1 LKIRKLKLKKEG
13 ARASSQD
20 LIKPT
25 PLFSLPAVV
34 IRTGFSPIR
43 FSYLTMVKLLAT
55 ALLVSSASALIAP
68 AGVRAPGA
76 AALASTTVGV
86 GPETGDVLWDPMG
99 FGAVASPTTMKWFR
113 AAELKHGRV
122 AMLANVGW
130 VVQSNGGGFIKFPLE
145 DGLAPLSSTPFEAN
159 AQLWKLAGGAGFL
172 QIIATA
178 GAIELVTEATGT
190 HYMSPGGDG
199 YIDLFGYGKS
209 GEDFTDLQNQEL
221 KNGRLAMIGIIGFMS
236 SALIPGSVPGSP
248 W

>member
-1 LKIRKLKLKKEG
+1 
-13 ARASSQD
+13 
-20 LIKPT
+20 
-25 PLFSLPAVV
+25 
-34 IRTGFSPIR
+34 
-43 FSYLTMVKLLAT
+43 MKLL
-55 ALLVSSASALIAP
+55 
-68 AGVRAPGA
+68 
-76 AALASTTVGV
+76 LAMV
-86 GPETGDVLWDPMG
+86 
-99 FGAVASPTTMKWFR
+99 AVASAYVAPMAPRVSAVASASVLDDLEGDQKPLGNWDPLNLAEATEFGPTLEWYR

-209 GEDFTDLQNQEL
+209 GEDFTDIQNQEL